1 MNVLRSFDFFQ
12 KISVENITKPTLMG
26 SFLSLTAIGIILFLL
41 VREISVLFTP
51 TISRNSDV
59 IQDNEIHAKINV
71 NLSVDMPF
79 VPCNLVS
86 VDQEDSI
93 GNHRMDISDT
103 LQKYNIEQNGEI
115 NLFNNNGNSL
125 DKMQEALSS
134 NRGCKIEG
142 YIPISKV
149 PGDIHISFHNYGI
162 YYSMLKEGRRDL
174 FDKIRMSH
182 KINYIYFGDVSKNQ
196 NLLSRFG
203 YDIKNKS
210 YQDQANHNENSFDQN
225 KNLPNFSHETTRHNY
240 DYYVKLIAHYLVDT
254 NLESN
259 LGYQFSMTSRK
270 RDFDPDDEG
279 MPIVMINYDLSPI
292 SMVIKRENRS
302 FLHFLTHVCAIV
314 GGVYVIFSIINRTL
328 VSMFDSKE

>member
-12 KISVENITKPTLMG
+12 KISVDNITKPTYIG
-26 SFLSLTAIGIILFLL
+26 SILSLSAIGIITFLL
-41 VREISVLFTP
+41 FREISDLITP

-59 IQDNEIHAKINV
+59 IQDSEIHAKINV
-71 NLSVDMPF
+71 NLSVDLPY

-103 LQKYNIEQNGEI
+103 LNKFNMESNGQVA
-115 NLFNNNGNSL
+115 LYDKTHNSL
-125 DKMQEALSS
+125 DKMQEALSA
-134 NRGCKIEG
+134 NRGCRIEG

-174 FDKIRMSH
+174 FDKIKMSH
-182 KINYIYFGDVSKNQ
+182 RINYLYFGDVSKNK

-203 YDIKNKS
+203 YISNNS
-210 YQDQANHNENSFDQN
+210 YSSGANHNENSFDQN
-225 KNLPNFSHETTRHNY
+225 KNLPNFSHETVRHNY

-254 NLESN
+254 NRESN

-270 RDFDPDDEG
+270 RDFDPDEEG
-279 MPIVMINYDLSPI
+279 MPIVMLNYDLSPI
-292 SMVIKRENRS
+292 SMVIKRENKS
-302 FLHFLTHVCAIV
+302 FLHFMTHVCAIV
-314 GGVYVIFSIINRTL
+314 GGVYVIFSILNRTL